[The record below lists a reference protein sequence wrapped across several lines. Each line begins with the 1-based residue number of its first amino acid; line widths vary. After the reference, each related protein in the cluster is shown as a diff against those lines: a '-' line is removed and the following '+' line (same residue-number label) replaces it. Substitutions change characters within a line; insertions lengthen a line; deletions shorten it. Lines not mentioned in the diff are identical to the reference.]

1 VFIVLDER
9 SVRDETCRVV
19 CTIPER
25 DEGPG
30 PTIARADFYVAVEL
44 LIPAEMRTHRLNEG
58 TSEAWRDEGAG
69 FLYTRDR
76 MVELMGSE
84 FNAKDIAKRWLTMDG
99 QTGEWPARLEDL

>member
-58 TSEAWRDEGAG
+58 TSEAWREEGAG
-69 FLYTRDR
+69 FL
-76 MVELMGSE
+76 
-84 FNAKDIAKRWLTMDG
+84 
-99 QTGEWPARLEDL
+99 